1 MTRSDMYAYPGRQL
15 SFGGAQ
21 AGARSIEGKWP
32 MRRTLLFVTA
42 SSIILWAALITF
54 IASL

>member
-15 SFGGAQ
+15 NFGGTQ
-21 AGARSIEGKWP
+21 TGTRSIEGKWP

-42 SSIILWAALITF
+42 SSIVLWAALITF